1 MIPIPLDLVLQ
12 PSKKKKGPRLLA
24 RGAIAR
30 ARPPHARAPSY
41 SAAPGAKHVRSRER
55 VLVAHESAKACLHP
69 SDGDLGSGGYTKG
82 VLDRG
87 KKRSIG
93 GLKRF
98 ALRGNCSGTTFCH
111 EGVKRQR
118 KALLMVA
125 DDTIDRRAED

>member
-1 MIPIPLDLVLQ
+1 DLAVHSATGGGVEKATIKELQRCVKLLGEVL
-12 PSKKKKGPRLLA
+12 G
-24 RGAIAR
+24 
-30 ARPPHARAPSY
+30 
-41 SAAPGAKHVRSRER
+41 SAAVIGKGSDCRER

-69 SDGDLGSGGYTKG
+69 PDGDQGSGGYTKG

-118 KALLMVA
+118 EALLAAVSRDGPQRITRA
-125 DDTIDRRAED
+125 HQRRN